1 VYIGKISYS
10 LYLFHQPAFV
20 YARARYV
27 DNTDGLVVERRGR
40 NGDTYVESRGKG
52 SALGLAQFRSHNH
65 VLSCIFGL
73 CIAMSSTSY
82 YFLEQPA
89 RNFDSIETRT
99 VVIACLVSLIAL
111 AVIGVML
118 MNVNCVDM

>member
-1 VYIGKISYS
+1 MGSGA
-10 LYLFHQPAFV
+10 PANSDPTT
-20 YARARYV
+20 RPNNDLR
-27 DNTDGLVVERRGR
+27 
-40 NGDTYVESRGKG
+40 
-52 SALGLAQFRSHNH
+52 
-65 VLSCIFGL
+65 L

-89 RNFDSIETRT
+89 RNFDTIETRT

-118 MNVNCVDM
+118 TNVNCVEA